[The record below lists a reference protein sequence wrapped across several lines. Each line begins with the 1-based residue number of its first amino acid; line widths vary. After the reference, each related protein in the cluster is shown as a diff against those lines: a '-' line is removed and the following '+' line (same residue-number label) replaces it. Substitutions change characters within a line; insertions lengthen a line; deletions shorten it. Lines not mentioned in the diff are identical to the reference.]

1 MGEYIIMYD
10 LPRSEKSL
18 FVKINRMLHKI
29 DAELLQHSVWEADD
43 LEMLTQ
49 IVRIVRQSGGE
60 ANILEK
66 KIIV

>member
-1 MGEYIIMYD
+1 MGRYLIIYD
-10 LPRSEKSL
+10 MPRTEKSL

-43 LEMLTQ
+43 IEILTQ
-49 IVRIVRQSGGE
+49 IVSIVRQAGGE

-66 KIIV
+66 RIIL